1 MLSGDGITTPDL
13 TIKGMPGIIASFAKL
28 VPILKEK
35 PGDLAQWNT
44 HARSLLEETSEAYV
58 KAKANAKLQV
68 ASHKEAFE
76 FFGVPEDRIDAALR
90 AFYGQ

>member
-1 MLSGDGITTPDL
+1 MLAA
-13 TIKGMPGIIASFAKL
+13 M
-28 VPILKEK
+28 LKEIR
-35 PGDLAQWNT
+35 PDGLAQWNT
-44 HARSLLEETSEAYV
+44 HARSLLEETSDAYL
-58 KAKANAKLQV
+58 KAKSNASLQV